1 VHYCVL
7 RPHLSPRPRPRPL
20 ACARR
25 FTAPPALGKP
35 AAGGSSDTDAPAA
48 VAAAAAAA
56 VAAAGGGTVT
66 YFAGSSGYNDL
77 YPLEYQVW
85 AARTWQRGPC
95 VRYAR
100 FRPTDFY
107 AVSGR
112 KR

>member
-1 VHYCVL
+1 MWVVL
-7 RPHLSPRPRPRPL
+7 LLSWV
-20 ACARR
+20 
-25 FTAPPALGKP
+25 G
-35 AAGGSSDTDAPAA
+35 
-48 VAAAAAAA
+48 

-107 AVSGR
+107 AVSDLQHQLIIPQIADGNR
-112 KR
+112 LRQFDSTTRALAPDCH